1 MHFTYLLKDLP
12 EIADTV
18 LRNADHKTL
27 LFYGEMGTGK
37 TTLIKEIAKKIGVV
51 DTISSPT
58 FSIVNEYEIENDKL
72 YHFDCYRLNNIDE
85 ALDIGI
91 EEYLESGYWNLI
103 EWPEKI
109 SDLLPTSKTE
119 IELIKNKN
127 GSRTLNLK
135 QMN

>member
-1 MHFTYLLKDLP
+1 MHFTYSLKDLP
-12 EIADTV
+12 EIADKV
-18 LRNADHKTL
+18 LLNTEHKTL
-27 LFYGEMGTGK
+27 LFYGEMGAGK
-37 TTLIKEIAKKIGVV
+37 TTLIKEIAKKIGVLE
-51 DTISSPT
+51 TISSPT
-58 FSIVNEYEIENDKL
+58 YSIVNEYEIENDKL
-72 YHFDCYRLNNIDE
+72 YHFDCYRLNNTDE

-91 EEYLESGYWNLI
+91 EEYLESGFWNLI